1 MTKNLMKQ
9 STPSILLAA
18 SAIALSALAM
28 NVSAQTVDK
37 SAYLQDTRG
46 DVVKNPFG
54 LCWRTG
60 YWSPALAIAECD
72 PDLVPKAAP
81 RPTPAAPAAR
91 PAPTPMPKPAA
102 PAAKPSAKP
111 KVSPAR
117 AKVTLSA
124 DALFDFDKSVI
135 KPDAKGKLDGLVGK
149 IKGVNL
155 EVVIA
160 IGHADRIGSNAYN
173 NKLSMRRA
181 NSVKAYLVSKGIPAN
196 RIYTEGKGE
205 KQPVKDCPRMKDS
218 KRLIACLAPNR
229 RVEVEVVGTRAK

>member
-1 MTKNLMKQ
+1 MIKNLMKP
-9 STPSILLAA
+9 STPSMLLAA

-28 NVSAQTVDK
+28 NVSAQNVDK
-37 SAYLQDTRG
+37 SGYLQDTRG
-46 DVVKNPFG
+46 DIVKNPYG

-81 RPTPAAPAAR
+81 KPKPAAAPA
-91 PAPTPMPKPAA
+91 PAPKPAA
-102 PAAKPSAKP
+102 PAPKP
-111 KVSPAR
+111 KPAAVSPATE
-117 AKVTLSA
+117 KVTISA

-135 KPDAKGKLDGLVGK
+135 KPDAKGKLDDLVGK
-149 IKGVNL
+149 IKDINL

-160 IGHADRIGSNAYN
+160 IGHTDRIGSDAYN

-181 NSVKAYLVSKGIPAN
+181 DSVKAYLVSKGIPAN

-205 KQPVKDCPRMKDS
+205 KQPVKDCPAMKDR
-218 KRLIACLAPNR
+218 KKLIACLQPNR
-229 RVEVEVVGTRAK
+229 RVEIEVVGSRATK

>member
-1 MTKNLMKQ
+1 MIKNLMQ
-9 STPSILLAA
+9 PRTPSILLAA

-28 NVSAQTVDK
+28 DVSAQIVDK
-37 SAYLQDTRG
+37 SGYLQDTRG
-46 DVVKNPFG
+46 DVVKNPYG

-81 RPTPAAPAAR
+81 RPTPP
-91 PAPTPMPKPAA
+91 A

-111 KVSPAR
+111 GVSPAS
-117 AKVTLSA
+117 AKVTMSA
-124 DALFDFDKSVI
+124 DALFDFNKSVI
-135 KPDAKGKLDGLVGK
+135 KPDAKSKLDGLVGK

>member
-46 DVVKNPFG
+46 DVVKNPYG
-54 LCWRTG
+54 SCWRTG

-81 RPTPAAPAAR
+81 RREPAAPAAK
-91 PAPTPMPKPAA
+91 PTPRPTPPA

-111 KVSPAR
+111 AVSPAR